1 MYNVFKF
8 INEKI
13 VLYQLS
19 KVYLHKKNDSK
30 LGFFSFKKLSDIDLD
45 FDQYKEIYTET
56 RQCYNSLSFFVID
69 TLVVKAST
77 FQQLLFVSQCPE
89 LNDDEI
95 DDICL
100 RMYKIAT
107 DFYEFFCIYQICDSD
122 EIRTNCIT
130 KMFSDREDVF
140 KWYMLYLVRN
150 KSVINYE
157 RFFDDLLKID
167 LSLEHLCII
176 YFASRT
182 DSYDVDDFNE
192 AIFEKI
198 VTKIQ
203 TIDHCNFVFDNNFH
217 ISLSE
222 LVIAKVVE
230 ERLNLR
236 KICNDY
242 NSNLSKYE
250 HSKKIQFSD
259 LFNHHLKVAISNKPN
274 SACRKHAI
282 SVMFES
288 KLNKYQ
294 WFGLLTLCVK
304 AE

>member
-30 LGFFSFKKLSDIDLD
+30 LGVFQFKKLSDIDLD
-45 FDQYKEIYTET
+45 FDQLKEIYIET
-56 RQCYNSLSFFVID
+56 RLYFNSLRFFVVD
-69 TLVVKAST
+69 NLFEKANT
-77 FQQLLFVSQCPE
+77 FQQLLFISNCSE
-89 LNDDEI
+89 LSDDETE
-95 DDICL
+95 DIHL
-100 RMYKIAT
+100 RMYKIAI
-107 DFYEFFCIYQICDSD
+107 DFFEYFCVYEICEVD

-130 KMFSDREDVF
+130 KMFNDNDDVF
-140 KWYMLYLVRN
+140 KWHRIYLI
-150 KSVINYE
+150 KHKLPTDYDS
-157 RFFDDLLKID
+157 FFDDLLKID
-167 LSLEHLCII
+167 LSLESLCVI
-176 YFASRT
+176 YFASRP
-182 DSYDVDDFNE
+182 DNYEGDAFNE

-203 TIDHCNFVFDNNFH
+203 TIDYCNFVFDNNFH

-236 KICNDY
+236 KLCNDY

-288 KLNKYQ
+288 KLNRYQ